1 MKDWHPLRVQ
11 VAVLSV
17 HSVVEGEVEVIELV
31 YLNGSGCL
39 LVCVS
44 SSVLVW
50 ARLGTMTSSLKV
62 KSRVNCWSTVSICR
76 LTSLPRF
83 PLKPL
88 QHRDYSVS
96 VVVHLSVDVGVISVG
111 VGRCKVW
118 THVID
123 LVYLG
128 PELVDNHVLHDVNV
142 AQPDLDLADIDV
154 VPADHSKEVSLV
166 LGAGG
171 CKVWPHAIDFIYP
184 GLEFVDN
191 QVAVDVSPDGHSREV
206 SLAILDDD
214 LLLVDLG
221 IEPVHHQTSLD
232 VSVGEPCL
240 AVVVT
245 GVHLDHHSREANPGP
260 LEGFIMVLY
269 STMDTV
275 QYIGVQA
282 SPGLSF

>member
-50 ARLGTMTSSLKV
+50 ARLGTMNCWTTVSTCRLTTEVTSSLKV
-62 KSRVNCWSTVSICR
+62 KSTVNCWSTVSICR

-128 PELVDNHVLHDVNV
+128 PESRR
-142 AQPDLDLADIDV
+142 Q
-154 VPADHSKEVSLV
+154 S
-166 LGAGG
+166 
-171 CKVWPHAIDFIYP
+171 C
-184 GLEFVDN
+184 
-191 QVAVDVSPDGHSREV
+191 SP
-206 SLAILDDD
+206 
-214 LLLVDLG
+214 
-221 IEPVHHQTSLD
+221 
-232 VSVGEPCL
+232 
-240 AVVVT
+240 
-245 GVHLDHHSREANPGP
+245 
-260 LEGFIMVLY
+260 
-269 STMDTV
+269 
-275 QYIGVQA
+275 
-282 SPGLSF
+282 